1 MADWIRQ
8 NPAELADQVDQFVT
22 ALNNPAGMAAST
34 LIAANFTDL
43 IARVGTLRASTDD
56 KFAKGGAYEAAVQ
69 KELDDVAD
77 LTAPFRQYGRQANNA
92 QTMTDLLR
100 GAAGLTIKD
109 TEPSPRDL
117 PLVVDLAVNGRQS
130 GNNFLDWSAAS
141 AAGVGWQVETAPATG
156 GPWTIIGTTTGT
168 FFVHENAGA
177 GVRRLYRVLPTRG
190 SRVGEPSNEA
200 AVY

>member
-22 ALNNPAGMAAST
+22 ALNNVGGQAAST
-34 LIAANFTDL
+34 LLPANFTDL
-43 IARVGTLRASTDD
+43 IARVATLRTSTDD
-56 KFAKGGAYEAAVQ
+56 KFAKKGAYEAAVQ
-69 KELDDVAD
+69 KELDDAAA

-92 QTMTDLLR
+92 QTMTDAYR

-117 PLVVDLAVNGRQS
+117 PLVVDLSVNGRQS
-130 GNNFLDWSAAS
+130 GNNFLDWSAAN
-141 AAGVGWQVETAPATG
+141 AAGVGWQVETAPATA
-156 GPWTIIGTTTGT
+156 GPWTIVGTTTAT
-168 FFVHENAGA
+168 FFVHEGAGA
-177 GVRRLYRVLPTRG
+177 GTRRLYRVIPTRG